1 MDNTNYL
8 LKGERV
14 AHNKTQFEM
23 ARYLN
28 ICETA
33 YTMKERGQRKF
44 TLPETEEIAI
54 LFELSLVKYAQIFLP
69 KLFTQTERK
78 A

>member
-1 MDNTNYL
+1 MNNTNYL

-14 AHNKTQFEM
+14 AHNKSQLEM
-23 ARYLN
+23 AQHLG

-44 TLPETEEIAI
+44 TLPESEEIAI
-54 LFELSLVKYAQIFLP
+54 LFELSLAKYAQIFLP
-69 KLFTQTERK
+69 KLFTQTEQK